1 MSDIG
6 LFYVG
11 AVLIIN
17 GIMLLGAMTARAA
30 APLNL
35 FVGAM
40 QVITPTVMVMTAN
53 DDPAVVFAASGL

>member
-17 GIMLLGAMTARAA
+17 GIMLLGAMTPEPQLRSICSS
-30 APLNL
+30 APCRSS
-35 FVGAM
+35 
-40 QVITPTVMVMTAN
+40 P
-53 DDPAVVFAASGL
+53 PPSWS